1 MDGFPRTLKQAKC
14 FNEIMKTNNLSINFI
29 NNINLNHGILIK
41 RIINRRVCDKCKI
54 SYILL
59 AVPHKQK
66 DLCDFCGQL
75 LSKRDDDTPELFNKC
90 LKDYHSYAELIIDFY
105 KKSNFLFVNL
115 DGSMKIDKI
124 FAFVSKIIDNC
135 S

>member
-1 MDGFPRTLKQAKC
+1 MP
-14 FNEIMKTNNLSINFI
+14 
-29 NNINLNHGILIK
+29 
-41 RIINRRVCDKCKI
+41 
-54 SYILL
+54 
-59 AVPHKQK
+59 PKQK

-75 LSKRDDDTPELFNKC
+75 LSKRDDDTPELFNKR
-90 LKDYHSYAELIIDFY
+90 LKDYHSYAEPIIDFY

-124 FAFVSKIIDNC
+124 FEFISKIIDNC